1 MLASE
6 DSRKYG
12 LGAISSC
19 FLEDTAAAS
28 CSGTLLG
35 SKFMATSCA
44 EFRPR
49 RARNRTGS
57 VRLALFYSDTKQRAA
72 RTIDQPCHEIQS
84 YSMQASVAS
93 LASLS
98 DAPPCASNR
107 SVVRRTDG
115 WCCGAAPQGASSM
128 VSLNTQWHLRPGTAG
143 YGLAACLSASLPAR
157 RRVTAPSLSLS
168 SGLGDRCTKQDRPP
182 QHSPAGGA
190 ASAPT
195 VVPRMVSRSAACRER
210 AVIEAA
216 CLFYQCRPS
225 VGRDAP
231 FVMIVYHSPRPFL
244 RLALNQSKKGPDKKL
259 VRRN

>member
-72 RTIDQPCHEIQS
+72 RTIDQSCHEIQS

-115 WCCGAAPQGASSM
+115 WCCGAAPHTCTRAHTLSVARIHSRTPFSLAHTHTRTRAHTRCAGHGATS
-128 VSLNTQWHLRPGTAG
+128 
-143 YGLAACLSASLPAR
+143 
-157 RRVTAPSLSLS
+157 
-168 SGLGDRCTKQDRPP
+168 
-182 QHSPAGGA
+182 
-190 ASAPT
+190 
-195 VVPRMVSRSAACRER
+195 
-210 AVIEAA
+210 
-216 CLFYQCRPS
+216 
-225 VGRDAP
+225 
-231 FVMIVYHSPRPFL
+231 
-244 RLALNQSKKGPDKKL
+244 
-259 VRRN
+259 